1 VKAVFFD
8 VGETLLDESRAWTG
22 WADWLGVS
30 ALTMLG
36 LLGATIGRGEHHLR
50 AFELVRPAFD
60 LDAERRARA
69 AAGVPDD
76 LRPEDLYPDALPCLD
91 ALRERGY
98 VVGVAGN
105 TSAETEVFLRAH
117 CGEALI
123 ASSAGLGAAKPSQEF
138 FAAIARLAGLAPAEI
153 AYVGDRVDN
162 DVLPALRAGMVAVH
176 IRRGPWGR
184 LQAREPDAA
193 RATLR
198 IDSLAELPGA
208 LAATSA

>member
-1 VKAVFFD
+1 MDGLGRLARRVRTDDARTARRD
-8 VGETLLDESRAWTG
+8 ADRA
-22 WADWLGVS
+22 
-30 ALTMLG
+30 
-36 LLGATIGRGEHHLR
+36 
-50 AFELVRPAFD
+50 
-60 LDAERRARA
+60 RRASPCARSSSSGPGSTSTPSGVRGPRRA
-69 AAGVPDD
+69 CPTSCAP
-76 LRPEDLYPDALPCLD
+76 RIYPDALPCLD

-98 VVGVAGN
+98 LVGVAGN
-105 TSAETEVFLRAH
+105 TSADTEAFLRAH
-117 CGEALI
+117 CGKALI

-162 DVLPALRAGMVAVH
+162 DILPALRAGMMAVH

-184 LQAREPDAA
+184 LHAGEPDAA